1 MTRTPRAAPLEA
13 TAVIHQEHQA
23 MPLKT
28 SREELPA
35 INLTSLID
43 VLFLLIIFFMAGSS
57 FEWEQNLPVDLPQVP
72 PTSTTTPDSDA
83 HLIYIDQHGTIWLDG
98 AAVTGGTLAEQLVAM
113 REASPRACVT
123 IRGDAQCP
131 LQSLAVVLSACRQAG
146 IEQTGLAVR
155 PLSVAHQREPSELRV
170 R

>member
-1 MTRTPRAAPLEA
+1 
-13 TAVIHQEHQA
+13 

-28 SREELPA
+28 SHDELPA
-35 INLTSLID
+35 VNLTSLID

-72 PTSTTTPDSDA
+72 STATTTPHSHG
-83 HLIYIDQHGTIWLDG
+83 HLIYIDSSGTIWLDG
-98 AAVTGGTLAEQLVAM
+98 SVVPGEKLAERLVAI
-113 REASPRACVT
+113 RESTAGARVT
-123 IRGDAQCP
+123 IRGDSQCP

-155 PLSVAHQREPSELRV
+155 PLSVAHQREASELRM